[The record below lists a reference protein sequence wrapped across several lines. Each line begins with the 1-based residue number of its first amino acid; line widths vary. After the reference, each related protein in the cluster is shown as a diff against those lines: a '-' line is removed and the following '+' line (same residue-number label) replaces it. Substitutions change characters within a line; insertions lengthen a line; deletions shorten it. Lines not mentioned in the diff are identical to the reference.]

1 MEATLF
7 LRAEDANYRED
18 TAVVFWEIL
27 IQQTHGGPKD
37 SRTIPGKA
45 ERAFQRLLL
54 PGVTAEDALEAVNQG
69 LET

>member
-45 ERAFQRLLL
+45 E
-54 PGVTAEDALEAVNQG
+54 LEHSKDYFYQ
-69 LET
+69 ESQERMPWRQ